1 MRHSRPVVPTAK
13 TINVATKIAVLSA
26 SIHRSA
32 ALSAQAFVVLDLV
45 LMAAA
50 FAAARSGNAGL
61 MCYSFGLHFLAALTV
76 RSSSEFFPFFV
87 FAFIRFAKNQVG
99 GLEWTYIHTCLAF
112 WVP

>member
-1 MRHSRPVVPTAK
+1 MYLKYRLV
-13 TINVATKIAVLSA
+13 
-26 SIHRSA
+26 

-76 RSSSEFFPFFV
+76 RLSSKCCCITLV
-87 FAFIRFAKNQVG
+87 FDFGVKFIYEKQS
-99 GLEWTYIHTCLAF
+99 
-112 WVP
+112 